1 MKEKLLVL
9 RAEIQADLQAIEEIY
24 AALDRKWSELDG
36 EDERIVVAYY
46 LHNLYSAFESIF
58 QRIAEVF
65 GNHVSER
72 AGWHADLLRRMK
84 LEVPGMRPRVIGD
97 EAYDCLDEL
106 RRFRHLFRGAYRLH
120 LDPDRLRIV
129 QNKAQRLRAIYP
141 SDLGRFMAFVEEL
154 LRAA

>member
-1 MKEKLLVL
+1 MKEKLLIL
-9 RAEIQADLQAIEEIY
+9 RADVQADLQAIDEIY
-24 AALDRKWSELDG
+24 TALDRERPQLVE
-36 EDERIVVAYY
+36 EDERIVIAYY

-84 LEVPGMRPRVIGD
+84 LEVQGMRPRVITD

-120 LDPDRLRIV
+120 LDPDRLSVV
-129 QNKAQRLRAIYP
+129 QNKAQKLRGVYQA
-141 SDLGRFMAFVEEL
+141 DLGRFVAFLTEL
-154 LRAA
+154 LSAS